1 MHCAFQDEDN
11 LYLCLDYLDGGD
23 LRFQMSQNKNMFDE
37 NQISRCLSSEF
48 FAACIL
54 SALDYIHSKN
64 IIHRD
69 VKPENLV
76 FDKNGYLYLTDF
88 GISRFMTAKNS
99 NDTSGTPGYLAPEVF
114 MKQPHDQLVDFYALG
129 IILYELVMGK
139 VGPAHARDPT
149 LEKPGKRSSTR

>member
-1 MHCAFQDEDN
+1 V
-11 LYLCLDYLDGGD
+11 
-23 LRFQMSQNKNMFDE
+23 
-37 NQISRCLSSEF
+37 
-48 FAACIL
+48 CII

-88 GISRFMTAKNS
+88 GISRFLTANNS

-139 VGPAHARDPT
+139 VIQPHTAAVSWQSPGRDF
-149 LEKPGKRSSTR
+149 